1 MTDYSVNV
9 LKAIILY
16 LDETGFDFDKN
27 SAKDLLN
34 SISEISKLANDD
46 VEVKDRIIYYVQALE
61 GEIDD

>member
-1 MTDYSVNV
+1 MSDHSVNV

-16 LDETGFDFDKN
+16 LDELGFDFDKN
-27 SAKDLLN
+27 SARDLLN

-46 VEVKDRIIYYVQALE
+46 VEMKDRIIYYVQALE

>member
-1 MTDYSVNV
+1 MPDHSVNV

-16 LDETGFDFDKN
+16 LDELGFDFDKN
-27 SAKDLLN
+27 SARDLLN

-46 VEVKDRIIYYVQALE
+46 AEMKDRIIYYVQALE